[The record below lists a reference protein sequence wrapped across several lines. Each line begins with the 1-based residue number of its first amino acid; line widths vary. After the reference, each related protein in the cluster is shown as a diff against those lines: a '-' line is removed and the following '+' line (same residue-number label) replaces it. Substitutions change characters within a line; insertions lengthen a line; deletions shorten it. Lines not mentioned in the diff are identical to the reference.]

1 MKKKF
6 LTPVI
11 ATLALSCA
19 TSVFSACEKTG
30 GGNAPQQNA
39 EIHDIYTSYV
49 TNAEENGETPLSYEE
64 WLAVIKG
71 EKGGI
76 SDKTDGDNTGA
87 TEKSAY
93 EIWLD
98 NGHTGTEQDFLNWLK
113 ADGSADTDDKT
124 QIFEFYPLDDGTYSV
139 SVGKAT
145 QMNNVSLPAA
155 YKGKPVTAI
164 SEKGFDKC
172 ENLISI
178 TLPDTI
184 TSIGNYA
191 FRSCYKL
198 TSITM
203 PDSVTSI
210 GSYAF
215 ESCRGLT
222 SITIPNSVT
231 SIGSYAFESCSG
243 LTSITIPNSVTSIGS
258 SAFHWCSKL
267 TNITI
272 PDSVTSIGSY
282 AFEQCS
288 GLTSITIPNSVT
300 SIGSYAFAECSKLTN
315 VTIPNSVTSIGIGA
329 FSNCSSLTNITIPDS
344 VTSIGSYA
352 FFYCRMLTTI
362 TIPNSVTSIENSA
375 FSYCDNLTSVYYKGS
390 ENEWNQMSIDDN
402 NIPLTDA
409 TRYYYSATKPAASG
423 NFWHYNSDGEIE
435 TW

>member
-11 ATLALSCA
+11 AALALSCA

-39 EIHDIYTSYV
+39 EIHEIYTSYV
-49 TNAEENGETPLSYEE
+49 TNAEGNGETPLSYEE
-64 WLAVIKG
+64 WLAIIKG

-87 TEKSAY
+87 TGKSAY

-191 FRSCYKL
+191 FRRCYKL

-203 PDSVTSI
+203 
-210 GSYAF
+210 
-215 ESCRGLT
+215 
-222 SITIPNSVT
+222 
-231 SIGSYAFESCSG
+231 
-243 LTSITIPNSVTSIGS
+243 
-258 SAFHWCSKL
+258 
-267 TNITI
+267 

-300 SIGSYAFAECSKLTN
+300 SIGS
-315 VTIPNSVTSIGIGA
+315 GA

>member
-76 SDKTDGDNTGA
+76 S
-87 TEKSAY
+87 
-93 EIWLD
+93 
-98 NGHTGTEQDFLNWLK
+98 
-113 ADGSADTDDKT
+113 DKT

-231 SIGSYAFESCSG
+231 SIGSSAFHCCSG
-243 LTSITIPNSVTSIGS
+243 LTSI
-258 SAFHWCSKL
+258 
-267 TNITI
+267 
-272 PDSVTSIGSY
+272 
-282 AFEQCS
+282 
-288 GLTSITIPNSVT
+288 
-300 SIGSYAFAECSKLTN
+300 
-315 VTIPNSVTSIGIGA
+315 
-329 FSNCSSLTNITIPDS
+329 
-344 VTSIGSYA
+344 
-352 FFYCRMLTTI
+352 
-362 TIPNSVTSIENSA
+362 
-375 FSYCDNLTSVYYKGS
+375 
-390 ENEWNQMSIDDN
+390 
-402 NIPLTDA
+402 
-409 TRYYYSATKPAASG
+409 
-423 NFWHYNSDGEIE
+423 
-435 TW
+435 

>member
-39 EIHDIYTSYV
+39 EIHEIYTSYV

-76 SDKTDGDNTGA
+76 S
-87 TEKSAY
+87 
-93 EIWLD
+93 
-98 NGHTGTEQDFLNWLK
+98 
-113 ADGSADTDDKT
+113 DKT

-231 SIGSYAFESCSG
+231 SIGSSAFYGCSS
-243 LTSITIPNSVTSIGS
+243 LTSITIPNSVTSIGEQAFFVCS
-258 SAFHWCSKL
+258 SLK
-267 TNITI
+267 
-272 PDSVTSIGSY
+272 SV
-282 AFEQCS
+282 
-288 GLTSITIPNSVT
+288 TIPNSVT
-300 SIGSYAFAECSKLTN
+300 SIGSYAF
-315 VTIPNSVTSIGIGA
+315 
-329 FSNCSSLTNITIPDS
+329 FS
-344 VTSIGSYA
+344 
-352 FFYCRMLTTI
+352 CRMLTTI

>member
-11 ATLALSCA
+11 AALALSCA

-76 SDKTDGDNTGA
+76 S
-87 TEKSAY
+87 
-93 EIWLD
+93 
-98 NGHTGTEQDFLNWLK
+98 
-113 ADGSADTDDKT
+113 DKT

-210 GSYAF
+210 GSSAF
-215 ESCRGLT
+215 ESCR
-222 SITIPNSVT
+222 
-231 SIGSYAFESCSG
+231 
-243 LTSITIPNSVTSIGS
+243 
-258 SAFHWCSKL
+258 
-267 TNITI
+267 
-272 PDSVTSIGSY
+272 
-282 AFEQCS
+282 

-390 ENEWNQMSIDDN
+390 ENEWNQMSIDAN

>member
-11 ATLALSCA
+11 AALALSCA

-300 SIGSYAFAECSKLTN
+300 SIGS
-315 VTIPNSVTSIGIGA
+315 GA

-375 FSYCDNLTSVYYKGS
+375 FSYCDNLTSVYYKGDKNKWDKITIYS
-390 ENEWNQMSIDDN
+390 YNED
-402 NIPLTDA
+402 LTNA
-409 TRYYYSATKPAASG
+409 TRYYYSETKPATSG
-423 NFWHYNSDGEIE
+423 NFWHYNSKNEIE
-435 TW
+435 EW

>member
-76 SDKTDGDNTGA
+76 SDKT
-87 TEKSAY
+87 
-93 EIWLD
+93 
-98 NGHTGTEQDFLNWLK
+98 
-113 ADGSADTDDKT
+113 

-184 TSIGNYA
+184 TFIGNYA

-210 GSYAF
+210 GSSAF
-215 ESCRGLT
+215 HC
-222 SITIPNSVT
+222 
-231 SIGSYAFESCSG
+231 CSG
-243 LTSITIPNSVTSIGS
+243 LTSI
-258 SAFHWCSKL
+258 
-267 TNITI
+267 
-272 PDSVTSIGSY
+272 
-282 AFEQCS
+282 
-288 GLTSITIPNSVT
+288 
-300 SIGSYAFAECSKLTN
+300 
-315 VTIPNSVTSIGIGA
+315 TIPNSVTSIGIGA
-329 FSNCSSLTNITIPDS
+329 FSNCSSLTSITIPNSVTSIGEQAFFVCSSLKSVTIPNS
-344 VTSIGSYA
+344 VTSIGSDA
-352 FFYCRMLTTI
+352 FFSCRMLTTI
-362 TIPNSVTSIENSA
+362 TIPNSVTSIKNSA

>member
-11 ATLALSCA
+11 AALALSCA

-76 SDKTDGDNTGA
+76 S
-87 TEKSAY
+87 
-93 EIWLD
+93 
-98 NGHTGTEQDFLNWLK
+98 
-113 ADGSADTDDKT
+113 DKT

-191 FRSCYKL
+191 FESCYKL

-210 GSYAF
+210 GSSAF
-215 ESCRGLT
+215 D
-222 SITIPNSVT
+222 
-231 SIGSYAFESCSG
+231 SCSG

-258 SAFHWCSKL
+258 SAFYGCS
-267 TNITI
+267 
-272 PDSVTSIGSY
+272 S
-282 AFEQCS
+282 
-288 GLTSITIPNSVT
+288 LTSITIPNSVT
-300 SIGSYAFAECSKLTN
+300 SIGEQAFFVCSSLKS
-315 VTIPNSVTSIGIGA
+315 VTIPNSVTSIG
-329 FSNCSSLTNITIPDS
+329 
-344 VTSIGSYA
+344 SYA
-352 FFYCRMLTTI
+352 FFSCRMLTTI

-409 TRYYYSATKPAASG
+409 TRYYYSATKPTTSG
-423 NFWHYNSDGEIE
+423 NFWHYNSKNEIE
-435 TW
+435 EW

>member
-39 EIHDIYTSYV
+39 EIHEIYTSYV
-49 TNAEENGETPLSYEE
+49 TNAEGNGETPLSYEE
-64 WLAVIKG
+64 WLAIIKG

-87 TEKSAY
+87 TGKSAY

-231 SIGSYAFESCSG
+231 SIGS
-243 LTSITIPNSVTSIGS
+243 

-272 PDSVTSIGSY
+272 PDSVTSIGSS
-282 AFEQCS
+282 AFESCS
-288 GLTSITIPNSVT
+288 GLTSI
-300 SIGSYAFAECSKLTN
+300 
-315 VTIPNSVTSIGIGA
+315 TIPNSVTSIGIGA

-362 TIPNSVTSIENSA
+362 TIPNSVTSIGAQVFFGCSSLTNITIPDSVTSIENSA

-423 NFWHYNSDGEIE
+423 NFWHYGANGEIVK
-435 TW
+435 W

>member
-11 ATLALSCA
+11 AALALSCA

-87 TEKSAY
+87 TGKSAY

-191 FRSCYKL
+191 FRRCYKL

-215 ESCRGLT
+215 DWCSKLT
-222 SITIPNSVT
+222 NITIPNSVT
-231 SIGSYAFESCSG
+231 SIGSSAFESCSG

-272 PDSVTSIGSY
+272 PDSVTSIGNY

-300 SIGSYAFAECSKLTN
+300 SIGN
-315 VTIPNSVTSIGIGA
+315 GA

-402 NIPLTDA
+402 NILLTDA

-423 NFWHYNSDGEIE
+423 NFWHYGANGEIE

>member
-6 LTPVI
+6 LTPLI

-231 SIGSYAFESCSG
+231 SIGSYAFERCSG

-300 SIGSYAFAECSKLTN
+300 SIGS
-315 VTIPNSVTSIGIGA
+315 GA

-344 VTSIGSYA
+344 VTSIGIGA
-352 FFYCRMLTTI
+352 F
-362 TIPNSVTSIENSA
+362 NSEGVFNEKNTE
-375 FSYCDNLTSVYYKGS
+375 YYI
-390 ENEWNQMSIDDN
+390 NIYFN
-402 NIPLTDA
+402 NFMFIICWMFKRLFC
-409 TRYYYSATKPAASG
+409 K
-423 NFWHYNSDGEIE
+423 
-435 TW
+435 

>member
-6 LTPVI
+6 LTPLI

-215 ESCRGLT
+215 ER
-222 SITIPNSVT
+222 
-231 SIGSYAFESCSG
+231 CSG

-272 PDSVTSIGSY
+272 PDSVTSIGNY

-288 GLTSITIPNSVT
+288 GLTSI
-300 SIGSYAFAECSKLTN
+300 
-315 VTIPNSVTSIGIGA
+315 TIPNSVTSIGIGA

-402 NIPLTDA
+402 NILLTDA

-423 NFWHYNSDGEIE
+423 NFWHYGANGEIVK
-435 TW
+435 W

>member
-6 LTPVI
+6 LTPLI

-191 FRSCYKL
+191 FRRCYKL

-215 ESCRGLT
+215 DWCSKLT
-222 SITIPNSVT
+222 NITIPNSVT

-272 PDSVTSIGSY
+272 PDSVTSIGNY

-300 SIGSYAFAECSKLTN
+300 SIGN
-315 VTIPNSVTSIGIGA
+315 GA

-402 NIPLTDA
+402 NILLTDA

-423 NFWHYNSDGEIE
+423 NFWHYGANGEIVK
-435 TW
+435 W

>member
-64 WLAVIKG
+64 WLAIIKG

-87 TEKSAY
+87 TGKSAY

-191 FRSCYKL
+191 FRRCYKL

-203 PDSVTSI
+203 PD
-210 GSYAF
+210 
-215 ESCRGLT
+215 
-222 SITIPNSVT
+222 SVT

-243 LTSITIPNSVTSIGS
+243 LTSITIPNSVTSIG
-258 SAFHWCSKL
+258 
-267 TNITI
+267 
-272 PDSVTSIGSY
+272 
-282 AFEQCS
+282 
-288 GLTSITIPNSVT
+288 
-300 SIGSYAFAECSKLTN
+300 
-315 VTIPNSVTSIGIGA
+315 IGA
-329 FSNCSSLTNITIPDS
+329 FSNCSSLTNITIPD
-344 VTSIGSYA
+344 
-352 FFYCRMLTTI
+352 
-362 TIPNSVTSIENSA
+362 SVTSIENSA

>member
-39 EIHDIYTSYV
+39 EIHEIYTSYV
-49 TNAEENGETPLSYEE
+49 TNAEGNGETPLSYEE
-64 WLAVIKG
+64 WLAIIKG

-87 TEKSAY
+87 TGKSAF

-113 ADGSADTDDKT
+113 GDSSADENAQLLD
-124 QIFEFYPLDDGTYSV
+124 FYPLDDGTYSV

-231 SIGSYAFESCSG
+231 SIGRY
-243 LTSITIPNSVTSIGS
+243 
-258 SAFHWCSKL
+258 AFHWCSKL

-300 SIGSYAFAECSKLTN
+300 SIGS
-315 VTIPNSVTSIGIGA
+315 GA

-375 FSYCDNLTSVYYKGS
+375 FSYCDNLTSVYYKGDKNKWDKITIYS
-390 ENEWNQMSIDDN
+390 YNED
-402 NIPLTDA
+402 LTNA
-409 TRYYYSATKPAASG
+409 TRYYYSETKPATSG
-423 NFWHYNSDGEIE
+423 NFWHYNSKNEIE
-435 TW
+435 EW

>member
-76 SDKTDGDNTGA
+76 S
-87 TEKSAY
+87 
-93 EIWLD
+93 
-98 NGHTGTEQDFLNWLK
+98 
-113 ADGSADTDDKT
+113 DKT

-210 GSYAF
+210 GS
-215 ESCRGLT
+215 S
-222 SITIPNSVT
+222 
-231 SIGSYAFESCSG
+231 AFESCSG

-258 SAFHWCSKL
+258 SAFES
-267 TNITI
+267 
-272 PDSVTSIGSY
+272 
-282 AFEQCS
+282 CS
-288 GLTSITIPNSVT
+288 GLTSI
-300 SIGSYAFAECSKLTN
+300 
-315 VTIPNSVTSIGIGA
+315 TIPNSVTSIGIGA
-329 FSNCSSLTNITIPDS
+329 FSNCSSLTSITIPNSVTSIGEQAFFVCSSLKSVTIPNS
-344 VTSIGSYA
+344 VTSIGSDA
-352 FFYCRMLTTI
+352 FFSCRMLTTI

>member
-1 MKKKF
+1 MKKKL
-6 LTPVI
+6 LTPLI

-39 EIHDIYTSYV
+39 EIHEIYTSYV
-49 TNAEENGETPLSYEE
+49 TNAEGNGETPLSYEE

-191 FRSCYKL
+191 FRRCYKL

-215 ESCRGLT
+215 DWCSKLT
-222 SITIPNSVT
+222 NITIPNSVT

-272 PDSVTSIGSY
+272 PDSVTSIGNY

-300 SIGSYAFAECSKLTN
+300 SIGN
-315 VTIPNSVTSIGIGA
+315 GA

-402 NIPLTDA
+402 NILLTDA

-423 NFWHYNSDGEIE
+423 NFWHYGANGEIVK
-435 TW
+435 W

>member
-11 ATLALSCA
+11 AALALSCA

-87 TEKSAY
+87 TGKSAY

-231 SIGSYAFESCSG
+231 SIGS
-243 LTSITIPNSVTSIGS
+243 

-272 PDSVTSIGSY
+272 PDSVTSIGSS
-282 AFEQCS
+282 AFESCS
-288 GLTSITIPNSVT
+288 GLTSI
-300 SIGSYAFAECSKLTN
+300 
-315 VTIPNSVTSIGIGA
+315 TIPNSVTSIGIGA

-362 TIPNSVTSIENSA
+362 TIPNSVTSIGAQVFFGCSSLTNITIPDSVTSIENSA

>member
-39 EIHDIYTSYV
+39 EIHEIYTSYV
-49 TNAEENGETPLSYEE
+49 TNAEGNGETPLSYEE
-64 WLAVIKG
+64 WLAIIKG

-87 TEKSAY
+87 TGKSAY

-231 SIGSYAFESCSG
+231 SIGS
-243 LTSITIPNSVTSIGS
+243 

-272 PDSVTSIGSY
+272 PDSVISIGSS
-282 AFEQCS
+282 AFESCS
-288 GLTSITIPNSVT
+288 GLTSI
-300 SIGSYAFAECSKLTN
+300 
-315 VTIPNSVTSIGIGA
+315 TIPNSVTSIGIGA

-362 TIPNSVTSIENSA
+362 TIPNSVTSIGAQVFFGCSSLTNITIPDSVTSIENSA

-409 TRYYYSATKPAASG
+409 TRYYYSATKPTASG
-423 NFWHYNSDGEIE
+423 NFWHYGENGEIVK
-435 TW
+435 W

>member
-11 ATLALSCA
+11 AALALSCA

-39 EIHDIYTSYV
+39 EIHEIYTSYV
-49 TNAEENGETPLSYEE
+49 TNAEGNGETPLSYEE

-191 FRSCYKL
+191 FRRCYKL

-231 SIGSYAFESCSG
+231 SIGS
-243 LTSITIPNSVTSIGS
+243 

-272 PDSVTSIGSY
+272 PDSVTSIGSS
-282 AFEQCS
+282 AFESCS
-288 GLTSITIPNSVT
+288 GLTSI
-300 SIGSYAFAECSKLTN
+300 
-315 VTIPNSVTSIGIGA
+315 TIPNSVTSIGIGA

-362 TIPNSVTSIENSA
+362 TIPNSVTSIGAQVFFGCSSLTNITIPDSVTSIENSA

>member
-76 SDKTDGDNTGA
+76 S
-87 TEKSAY
+87 
-93 EIWLD
+93 
-98 NGHTGTEQDFLNWLK
+98 
-113 ADGSADTDDKT
+113 DKT

-231 SIGSYAFESCSG
+231 SIGSSAFHCCSG
-243 LTSITIPNSVTSIGS
+243 LTSI
-258 SAFHWCSKL
+258 
-267 TNITI
+267 
-272 PDSVTSIGSY
+272 
-282 AFEQCS
+282 
-288 GLTSITIPNSVT
+288 
-300 SIGSYAFAECSKLTN
+300 
-315 VTIPNSVTSIGIGA
+315 TIPNSVTSIGIGA
-329 FSNCSSLTNITIPDS
+329 FSNCSSLTSITIPNSVTSIGEQAFFVCSSLKSVTIPNS
-344 VTSIGSYA
+344 VTSIGSDA
-352 FFYCRMLTTI
+352 FFSCRMLTTI

-402 NIPLTDA
+402 NIHLTDA

>member
-76 SDKTDGDNTGA
+76 S
-87 TEKSAY
+87 
-93 EIWLD
+93 
-98 NGHTGTEQDFLNWLK
+98 
-113 ADGSADTDDKT
+113 DKT

-215 ESCRGLT
+215 E
-222 SITIPNSVT
+222 
-231 SIGSYAFESCSG
+231 
-243 LTSITIPNSVTSIGS
+243 
-258 SAFHWCSKL
+258 
-267 TNITI
+267 
-272 PDSVTSIGSY
+272 
-282 AFEQCS
+282 QCS
-288 GLTSITIPNSVT
+288 GLTSI
-300 SIGSYAFAECSKLTN
+300 
-315 VTIPNSVTSIGIGA
+315 TIPNSVTSIGIGA
-329 FSNCSSLTNITIPDS
+329 FSNCSSLTSITRPNSVTSIGEQAFFVCSSLKSVTITNS
-344 VTSIGSYA
+344 VTSIGSDA
-352 FFYCRMLTTI
+352 FFSCRMLTTI

>member
-39 EIHDIYTSYV
+39 EIHEIYTSYV
-49 TNAEENGETPLSYEE
+49 TNAEGNGETPLSYEE
-64 WLAVIKG
+64 WLAIIKG

-87 TEKSAY
+87 TGKSAF

-113 ADGSADTDDKT
+113 GDSSADENAQLLD
-124 QIFEFYPLDDGTYSV
+124 FYPLDDGTYSV

-300 SIGSYAFAECSKLTN
+300 SIGS
-315 VTIPNSVTSIGIGA
+315 GA

-375 FSYCDNLTSVYYKGS
+375 FSYCDNLTSVYYKGDKNKWDKITIYS
-390 ENEWNQMSIDDN
+390 YNED
-402 NIPLTDA
+402 LTNA
-409 TRYYYSATKPAASG
+409 TRYYYSETKPATSG
-423 NFWHYNSDGEIE
+423 NFWHYNSKNEIE
-435 TW
+435 EW

>member
-39 EIHDIYTSYV
+39 EIHEIYTSYV
-49 TNAEENGETPLSYEE
+49 TNAEGNGETPLSYEE
-64 WLAVIKG
+64 WLAIIKG

-87 TEKSAY
+87 TGKSAY

-215 ESCRGLT
+215 ESCRD
-222 SITIPNSVT
+222 
-231 SIGSYAFESCSG
+231 

-272 PDSVTSIGSY
+272 PDSVTSIGSS
-282 AFEQCS
+282 AFESCS
-288 GLTSITIPNSVT
+288 GLTSI
-300 SIGSYAFAECSKLTN
+300 
-315 VTIPNSVTSIGIGA
+315 TIPNSVTSIGIGA

-362 TIPNSVTSIENSA
+362 TIPNSVTSIGAQVFFGCSSLTNITIPDSVTSIENSA

-423 NFWHYNSDGEIE
+423 NFWHYGANGEIVK
-435 TW
+435 W

>member
-11 ATLALSCA
+11 AALALSCA

-39 EIHDIYTSYV
+39 EIHEIYTSYV
-49 TNAEENGETPLSYEE
+49 TNAEGNGETPLSYEE
-64 WLAVIKG
+64 WLAIIKG

-87 TEKSAY
+87 TGKSAF

-231 SIGSYAFESCSG
+231 SIGS
-243 LTSITIPNSVTSIGS
+243 
-258 SAFHWCSKL
+258 
-267 TNITI
+267 
-272 PDSVTSIGSY
+272 
-282 AFEQCS
+282 
-288 GLTSITIPNSVT
+288 
-300 SIGSYAFAECSKLTN
+300 
-315 VTIPNSVTSIGIGA
+315 GA
-329 FSNCSSLTNITIPDS
+329 F
-344 VTSIGSYA
+344 V
-352 FFYCRMLTTI
+352 
-362 TIPNSVTSIENSA
+362 
-375 FSYCDNLTSVYYKGS
+375 
-390 ENEWNQMSIDDN
+390 
-402 NIPLTDA
+402 
-409 TRYYYSATKPAASG
+409 
-423 NFWHYNSDGEIE
+423 
-435 TW
+435 

>member
-39 EIHDIYTSYV
+39 EIHEIYTSYV
-49 TNAEENGETPLSYEE
+49 TNAEGNGETPLSYEE
-64 WLAVIKG
+64 WLAIIKG

-87 TEKSAY
+87 TGKSAY

-231 SIGSYAFESCSG
+231 SIG
-243 LTSITIPNSVTSIGS
+243 N

-272 PDSVTSIGSY
+272 PDSVTSIGSS

-288 GLTSITIPNSVT
+288 GLTSI
-300 SIGSYAFAECSKLTN
+300 
-315 VTIPNSVTSIGIGA
+315 TIPNSVTSIGIGA

-362 TIPNSVTSIENSA
+362 TIPNSVTSIGAQVFFGCSSLTNITIPDSVTSIENSA

-423 NFWHYNSDGEIE
+423 NFWHYGANGEIVK
-435 TW
+435 W

>member
-11 ATLALSCA
+11 AALALSCA

-87 TEKSAY
+87 TGKSAY

-191 FRSCYKL
+191 FRRCYKL

-215 ESCRGLT
+215 DWCSKLT
-222 SITIPNSVT
+222 NITIPNSVT

-272 PDSVTSIGSY
+272 PDSVTSIGNY

-300 SIGSYAFAECSKLTN
+300 SIGN
-315 VTIPNSVTSIGIGA
+315 GA

-402 NIPLTDA
+402 NILLTDA

-423 NFWHYNSDGEIE
+423 NFWHYGANGEIVK
-435 TW
+435 W

>member
-6 LTPVI
+6 LTPLI

-191 FRSCYKL
+191 FRRCYKL

-203 PDSVTSI
+203 PD
-210 GSYAF
+210 
-215 ESCRGLT
+215 
-222 SITIPNSVT
+222 SVT

-300 SIGSYAFAECSKLTN
+300 SIGS
-315 VTIPNSVTSIGIGA
+315 GA

-375 FSYCDNLTSVYYKGS
+375 FSYCDNLTSVYYKGDKNKWDKITIYS
-390 ENEWNQMSIDDN
+390 YNED
-402 NIPLTDA
+402 LTNA
-409 TRYYYSATKPAASG
+409 TRYYYSETKPATSG
-423 NFWHYNSDGEIE
+423 NFWHYNSKNEIE
-435 TW
+435 EW

>member
-11 ATLALSCA
+11 AALALSCA

-76 SDKTDGDNTGA
+76 SDKT
-87 TEKSAY
+87 
-93 EIWLD
+93 
-98 NGHTGTEQDFLNWLK
+98 
-113 ADGSADTDDKT
+113 
-124 QIFEFYPLDDGTYSV
+124 QIFEFYPLDECTYSV

-145 QMNNVSLPAA
+145 KMNNVSLPAA

-191 FRSCYKL
+191 FESCYKL

-231 SIGSYAFESCSG
+231 SIGSSAFESCSG

-258 SAFHWCSKL
+258 SAFYGCS
-267 TNITI
+267 
-272 PDSVTSIGSY
+272 S
-282 AFEQCS
+282 
-288 GLTSITIPNSVT
+288 LTSITIPNSVT
-300 SIGSYAFAECSKLTN
+300 SIGEQAFFVCSSLKS
-315 VTIPNSVTSIGIGA
+315 VTIPNSVTSIG
-329 FSNCSSLTNITIPDS
+329 
-344 VTSIGSYA
+344 SYA
-352 FFYCRMLTTI
+352 FFSCRMLTTI

-409 TRYYYSATKPAASG
+409 TRYYYSATKPTTSG
-423 NFWHYNSDGEIE
+423 NFWHYNSKNEIE
-435 TW
+435 EW

>member
-39 EIHDIYTSYV
+39 EIHEIYTSYV

-191 FRSCYKL
+191 FRRCYKL

-215 ESCRGLT
+215 DWCSKLT
-222 SITIPNSVT
+222 NITIPNSVT

-258 SAFHWCSKL
+258 YAFDWCSKL

-272 PDSVTSIGSY
+272 PDSVTSIGNY

-300 SIGSYAFAECSKLTN
+300 SIGN
-315 VTIPNSVTSIGIGA
+315 GA

-402 NIPLTDA
+402 NILLTDA
-409 TRYYYSATKPAASG
+409 TRYYYSATKPTENG
-423 NFWHYNSDGEIE
+423 NFWHYGANGEIVK
-435 TW
+435 W

>member
-11 ATLALSCA
+11 AALALSCA

-30 GGNAPQQNA
+30 
-39 EIHDIYTSYV
+39 
-49 TNAEENGETPLSYEE
+49 
-64 WLAVIKG
+64 
-71 EKGGI
+71 
-76 SDKTDGDNTGA
+76 GDNTGA

-113 ADGSADTDDKT
+113 ADGNADTDDKT
-124 QIFEFYPLDDGTYSV
+124 QIFAFYPLDDGTYSV

-145 QMNNVSLPAA
+145 QLNNINLPAA

-210 GSYAF
+210 GSSAF

-300 SIGSYAFAECSKLTN
+300 SIG
-315 VTIPNSVTSIGIGA
+315 IGA

-375 FSYCDNLTSVYYKGS
+375 FSHCDNLTSAYYKGS

-409 TRYYYSATKPAASG
+409 TRYYYSATKPAVSG